1 MKAPIANL
9 RSKHA
14 QKQKPKGPSLRERA
28 MQALDAD
35 FKLHGEDAIK
45 QMRETKVDR
54 YVELATRPADVATD
68 EFANCNSHQDI
79 GRKLLQSIGF
89 SEPDDVSI
97 QAAIELNNN
106 FVDGL
111 QAIYQRAQAS
121 EEEIH

>member
-14 QKQKPKGPSLRERA
+14 QKQKPKGPWVRERA

-68 EFANCNSHQDI
+68 EFANCNSHEDI

-89 SEPDDVSI
+89 GDPDERSI
-97 QAAIELNNN
+97 QEAVEANDVFVNTLLAIH
-106 FVDGL
+106 
-111 QAIYQRAQAS
+111 QRAQVS